1 MAWYSLS
8 AKNKT
13 SSISIRGIRNV
24 KKETPRTPFVLQTE
38 TPSWYN
44 TKQNKGRQGKAE
56 RMKQAIKQGNGEHN
70 TSLGLRKEGQ
80 ARYHA
85 IQLCN
90 PLSLHTR
97 NRGIWIWQIHQP
109 IKQPVQRIKDLIVR
123 FHEPTR

>member
-1 MAWYSLS
+1 
-8 AKNKT
+8 
-13 SSISIRGIRNV
+13 
-24 KKETPRTPFVLQTE
+24 
-38 TPSWYN
+38 
-44 TKQNKGRQGKAE
+44 
-56 RMKQAIKQGNGEHN
+56 MKQAIKQGNGEHN

-97 NRGIWIWQIHQP
+97 NRRIWIWQINQP
-109 IKQPVQRIKDLIVR
+109 IKQPVQRIKDLVVW